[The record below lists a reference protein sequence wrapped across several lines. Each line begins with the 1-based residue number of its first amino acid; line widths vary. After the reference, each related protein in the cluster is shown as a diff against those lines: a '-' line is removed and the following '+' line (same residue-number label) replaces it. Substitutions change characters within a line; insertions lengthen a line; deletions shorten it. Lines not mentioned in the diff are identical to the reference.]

1 MIFFLNLYDDAY
13 MDAWMKFAFFFIF
26 QFSFILIW

>member
-13 MDAWMKFAFFFIF
+13 MDAWMH
-26 QFSFILIW
+26 